1 MSSPINSS
9 SNSNNNNKYT
19 NLSNTPVPYMAIPV
33 PRTSQSIRPSRGSFL
48 NSPMGSFKGVNSLG
62 RFASSFQRAQSFRSL
77 EPRLKAQ
84 RSYFL
89 DDDDQLYDPNTLAPS
104 RLGRKLSTVFNNSPV
119 PITFQNLRGSNNTG
133 NENGAYGSTY
143 DDDEAIDDNS
153 FIDQTYTNWS
163 RANSIQ
169 SHLNP
174 NLIGSTLNQ
183 VTSRSNS
190 IFEDNDK
197 LTPLVL
203 KKITNSEGKTVT
215 VIAGQSTAPQTIF
228 NSINVLIGVGLLA
241 LPVGLN
247 LSGWYLGSFLLM
259 VCAFSTYWTATLLS
273 DCLDT
278 DQTLMTYADLGF
290 AAFGNRARLFI
301 SILFSIDLLG
311 VGVSLIILFAD
322 SLNSLFP
329 NISVITFKIIAFFV
343 LTPLSFLPL
352 RILSNISLLGITSTI
367 SLVLLVVILGL
378 TKHTSPGSLLSPM
391 PTNLYPKDFKDVL
404 LALGIIMGPFG
415 GHAIFPNLKSDMR
428 HPDKFEETLR
438 TTYAVTFLTDTTMA
452 LVGFAMFGLLVKD
465 EVTKSVLTTPGYPK
479 FVYILICIM
488 VSIVP
493 LAKTPLNAGPIIN
506 IIEFIFGIAS
516 NSHSTAA
523 EEDGDKSNDK
533 KQIGVKILKIII
545 KLFVNGM
552 FVFVSIIYPK
562 FDRIIGLS
570 GASLCSIICI
580 ILPCSFYLKLC
591 KPKGNQRLKYYTAII
606 LGTFFGITATYAAI
620 VF

>member
-1 MSSPINSS
+1 MSSPNNSP
-9 SNSNNNNKYT
+9 SNSNNEYINP
-19 NLSNTPVPYMAIPV
+19 SSTPSPYIAIPV

-119 PITFQNLRGSNNTG
+119 PITFQNLRGNN
-133 NENGAYGSTY
+133 NNNNNDNAYGSTY

-153 FIDQTYTNWS
+153 FIDQTYSTWS

-174 NLIGSTLNQ
+174 NLIGSSLNQ
-183 VTSRSNS
+183 VASRSNS

-215 VIAGQSTAPQTIF
+215 IIAGQSTAPQTIF

-290 AAFGNRARLFI
+290 AAFGNKARLFI

-329 NISVITFKIIAFFV
+329 NISVIHFKIIAFFV

-378 TKHTSPGSLLSPM
+378 TKNTSPGSLLSPM

-428 HPDKFEETLR
+428 HPDKFENTLK
-438 TTYAVTFLTDTTMA
+438 TTYLVTFLTDTTMA

-465 EVTKSVLTTPGYPK
+465 EVTKSILTTPGYPK

-516 NSHSTAA
+516 NSSPQS
-523 EEDGDKSNDK
+523 EDSIKSNDK
-533 KQIGVKILKIII
+533 LKFGINLLKILI

-562 FDRIIGLS
+562 FDKIIGLS

-580 ILPCSFYLKLC
+580 ILPCSFYIKLC
-591 KPKGNQRLKYYTAII
+591 KPKGNQRFKYYFAIF

>member
-1 MSSPINSS
+1 
-9 SNSNNNNKYT
+9 
-19 NLSNTPVPYMAIPV
+19 
-33 PRTSQSIRPSRGSFL
+33 
-48 NSPMGSFKGVNSLG
+48 
-62 RFASSFQRAQSFRSL
+62 
-77 EPRLKAQ
+77 
-84 RSYFL
+84 
-89 DDDDQLYDPNTLAPS
+89 
-104 RLGRKLSTVFNNSPV
+104 
-119 PITFQNLRGSNNTG
+119 
-133 NENGAYGSTY
+133 
-143 DDDEAIDDNS
+143 
-153 FIDQTYTNWS
+153 
-163 RANSIQ
+163 
-169 SHLNP
+169 
-174 NLIGSTLNQ
+174 
-183 VTSRSNS
+183 
-190 IFEDNDK
+190 
-197 LTPLVL
+197 
-203 KKITNSEGKTVT
+203 
-215 VIAGQSTAPQTIF
+215 
-228 NSINVLIGVGLLA
+228 
-241 LPVGLN
+241 
-247 LSGWYLGSFLLM
+247 M

-278 DQTLMTYADLGF
+278 DKTLMTYADLGF
-290 AAFGNRARLFI
+290 AAFGNKARLFI

-329 NISVITFKIIAFFV
+329 NISVIHFKIIAFFV

-378 TKHTSPGSLLSPM
+378 TKNTSPGSLLSPM

-428 HPDKFEETLR
+428 HPDKFENTLK
-438 TTYAVTFLTDTTMA
+438 TTYLVTFLTDTTMA

-465 EVTKSVLTTPGYPK
+465 EVTKSILTTPGYPK

-516 NSHSTAA
+516 NSSPQS
-523 EEDGDKSNDK
+523 EDSIKSNDK
-533 KQIGVKILKIII
+533 LKFGINLLKILI

-562 FDRIIGLS
+562 FDKIIGLS

-591 KPKGNQRLKYYTAII
+591 KPKGNQRFKYYFAIF